1 MIRMLS
7 ALFGICEL
15 PFTLELVELAVL
27 PRVRHKVHV
36 RHGLLGEALQ
46 FVQEFALR
54 DVFFLKPCNLHQ
66 RINDVVRRAVTV
78 ERIEHHFQ

>member
-7 ALFGICEL
+7 ALFGICDDCPSRWNL
-15 PFTLELVELAVL
+15 SELAVL

-54 DVFFLKPCNLHQ
+54 DVVFLKALQPSSANQ
-66 RINDVVRRAVTV
+66 
-78 ERIEHHFQ
+78 